1 MLWIYGLTCFDRLHQ
16 IQYMNVSTC
25 TLSLKIVVD
34 AFLVH
39 FEIFCT
45 YQILWDRLVVMVAYS
60 FRSLVLKSLMVEM
73 HKHVYQKQMI
83 KLDVEVQNCCV
94 NCLKNLKACGVL
106 YCTTCWWYPQYVKI
120 CWMVMSTN
128 RQKYN
133 PIMSF

>member
-1 MLWIYGLTCFDRLHQ
+1 
-16 IQYMNVSTC
+16 MNVSTC

-45 YQILWDRLVVMVAYS
+45 YQIFWDKLVVMVAYS
-60 FRSLVLKSLMVEM
+60 FRSLVFKSLMVEM
-73 HKHVYQKQMI
+73 HKCVYQKQMI

-94 NCLKNLKACGVL
+94 NCLKNLKTCGVL

-120 CWMVMSTN
+120 C
-128 RQKYN
+128 
-133 PIMSF
+133 